1 MSKQMKVDVL
11 VCGAGCAGV
20 VAALAAARCGART
33 LVVERAPFAGGIV
46 TATGLPF
53 FDGVAHAGTGEIVVK
68 GIPIELAVGM
78 GLCRPGDTHLVPHNP
93 RMKNVERFKLLTD
106 ELLTSQEN
114 LQLLFHTSVCDV
126 EADGGRI
133 KRVLVANKDGLVSVE
148 ARQIVDT
155 TGDADVAA
163 WAGARVAKN
172 DPLMPMSMHFRVGH
186 VRRMKESGPRLSDGI
201 TTNPA
206 EAGISARAREHLI
219 RAREKGDL
227 PMFYGPGIMFPFA
240 DDEAYFHA
248 VRVSGDATDAADLT
262 RAEMQGRKDAWTIF
276 RILKENLP
284 EFKDAYFISSGP
296 FIGIRETR
304 RLVGKIVLT
313 EQDIRGARKFDD
325 AVATGCWYL
334 DVHPNRTTLASANE
348 APREQPDP
356 YDIPYSALLSKEI
369 SNLVVAGRCHSAT
382 AVAASSTRVNV
393 TAMAM
398 GQAAGTGAA
407 LAVAKK
413 DDVGLVDG
421 CEVRSWLQSRG
432 AGPAESDSSRACSAT
447 DPAP

>member
-1 MSKQMKVDVL
+1 MSKQLKVDVL
-11 VCGAGCAGV
+11 VCGAGCAGI
-20 VAALAAARCGART
+20 VAAIAAARCGART

-46 TATGLPF
+46 TAAGLPF
-53 FDGVAHAGTGEIVVK
+53 FDGMAHAGTGAIVVK
-68 GIPIELAVGM
+68 GIPIELAVAM
-78 GLCRPGDTHLVPHNP
+78 GLCRPGDTHLDPHNP
-93 RMKNVERFKLLTD
+93 RMKNVEGFKLLAD
-106 ELLTSQEN
+106 ELLTSQGN
-114 LQLLFHTSVCDV
+114 LQVLFHTSVCAV

-186 VRRMKESGPRLSDGI
+186 VRRQKESGPRQSDGI

-206 EAGISARAREHLI
+206 EAAISARAREHLI
-219 RAREKGDL
+219 RAQEKGDL

-284 EFKDAYFISSGP
+284 EFKKAYFISSGP

-304 RLVGKIVLT
+304 RLVGKVVLT
-313 EQDIRGARKFDD
+313 EEDIRSARKSDD

-334 DVHPNRTTLASANE
+334 DVHPNRTTLASANVV
-348 APREQPDP
+348 PREQPDP
-356 YDIPYSALLSKEI
+356 YDIPYATLLPKEI

-393 TAMAM
+393 AAMAL

-407 LAVAKK
+407 LAVQKR
-413 DDVGLVDG
+413 DDVGLVDE
-421 CEVRSWLQSRG
+421 CEVRSWLQSHG
-432 AGPAESDSSRACSAT
+432 AGPS
-447 DPAP
+447 